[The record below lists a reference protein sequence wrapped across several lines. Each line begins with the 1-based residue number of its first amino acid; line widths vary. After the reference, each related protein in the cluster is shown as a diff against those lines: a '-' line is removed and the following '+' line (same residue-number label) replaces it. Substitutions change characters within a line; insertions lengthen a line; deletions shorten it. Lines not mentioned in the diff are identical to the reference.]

1 MNNVIIIK
9 TTGLSIVSLTADFS
23 KDNVISQIGI
33 ALSIDKENIE
43 QLSVSVSGGIY
54 GVKEKYPL
62 VEPYAT
68 NPVSDVGYANTLE
81 VEYGKML

>member
-9 TTGLSIVSLTADFS
+9 TTGLSLVAKVDNFS
-23 KDNVISQIGI
+23 KTNCLEAISKAMSVDI
-33 ALSIDKENIE
+33 ENLE
-43 QLSVSVSGGIY
+43 QLSSSVGSGIY
-54 GVKEKYPL
+54 GVKEKYPS

-81 VEYGKML
+81 VEYGKMI